1 MLDRI
6 TYSIANLLFS
16 KHLDADYEMGLREG
30 ARVNQLVMA
39 SQIRRLMAGSP
50 KYAQAGLEIA
60 LKDIEGRIH

>member
-1 MLDRI
+1 MINQL
-6 TYSIANLLFS
+6 TYWLANLLFG

-39 SQIRRLMAGSP
+39 SQIRRLMADSP
-50 KYAQAGLEIA
+50 KYAQAGLEVA